1 MATTLEHIDRATA
14 IRLIKT
20 SLQQRSGKQ
29 WSVTGH
35 RGTAYGWI
43 TISAPPK
50 RLGCARFHEFNHH
63 WDVNDACDVCGQ
75 LRGSMAAPAM
85 EECPAHVCGPRCFGS
100 YIVPEDRRELAE
112 LLGLD
117 YVHCQGA
124 SFSSD
129 GGWQEYIARAAGRK
143 PTEYQ
148 RLDWD

>member
-50 RLGCARFHEFNHH
+50 RLGCARFHQFDHPWEF
-63 WDVNDACDVCGQ
+63 DDSCCICGQ
-75 LRGSMAAPAM
+75 RRGTMQAPAR
-85 EECPAHVCGPRCFGS
+85 EECPAHICTSKCPTGFLTP
-100 YIVPEDRRELAE
+100 PDARELAD
-112 LLGLD
+112 LLGLES
-117 YVHCQGA
+117 VHCQGA

-129 GGWQEYIARAAGRK
+129 GGWQEYIARAAGRQ
-143 PTEYQ
+143 PTEFQ
-148 RLDWD
+148 RRNWD